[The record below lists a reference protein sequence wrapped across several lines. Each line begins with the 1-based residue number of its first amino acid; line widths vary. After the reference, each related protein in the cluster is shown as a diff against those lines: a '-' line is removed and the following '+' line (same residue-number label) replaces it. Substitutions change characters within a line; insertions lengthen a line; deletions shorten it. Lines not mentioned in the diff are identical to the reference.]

1 MKRAKAKK
9 ISLMASK
16 EKVMDHNTLS
26 EISFGASMALFAVSS
41 TQALDS
47 IGFAIIAVASMAYC
61 MLWLLVNIEVGL

>member
-1 MKRAKAKK
+1 
-9 ISLMASK
+9 
-16 EKVMDHNTLS
+16 MDHNTLS

-47 IGFAIIAVASMAYC
+47 IGFAIIAIASMAYC